1 MVNMTERCASLK
13 DLNDFNLYIDQ
24 LKSAT
29 SFNITELDR
38 CKEEICGAIWGDANP
53 DISGI
58 GVSIGYAVE
67 LALGFVLASL
77 IIMIR
82 QRYGPRAEFFQVVL
96 KAGFDAFFEFA
107 IYFAIAIELAAI
119 VMLVNK
125 DFGISTAGF
134 GANEAQ
140 IALAVSVVCILPL
153 LYPVALLPLELF
165 HPESDRQARQNR
177 KMRQDQRRRDF
188 SLMLFALVCVL
199 FFYPFL
205 SQCIHNWAPLRVGE
219 GKGGNGKTY
228 VTDEEWER
236 IRNMCFGE
244 VTKFTISEH
253 WALAVCEMMAS
264 LLIFLFMLWHAME
277 LGVRRLQTQ
286 DRYIGEERQRTV
298 TLSRTQ
304 RFVERAW
311 ASQSLVQALLLFVPL
326 FLGCVLLW
334 CVFRLRSIQA
344 AAASNMGSEYAG
356 DDWGFG
362 QIVGIII
369 FAPVPAEMLFAAWE
383 ARSLILRSDY
393 DSVSSRS

>member
-1 MVNMTERCASLK
+1 MAHMTERCASLE
-13 DLNDFNLYIDQ
+13 DVNDSNLYIEQ
-24 LKSAT
+24 LKSTT
-29 SFNITELDR
+29 SFNIIELDR

-77 IIMIR
+77 VLMIR
-82 QRYGPRAEFFQVVL
+82 QRHGPRAEFFQLVL

-107 IYFAIAIELAAI
+107 IYFAIAIEIAAV

-153 LYPVALLPLELF
+153 LYPIALSPLDLF
-165 HPESDRQARQNR
+165 HPESERQAQQNSR
-177 KMRQDQRRRDF
+177 KLQQRQRRQRDF
-188 SLMLFALVCVL
+188 SLVLFALVCVL

-219 GKGGNGKTY
+219 GNGGDGKTY
-228 VTDEEWER
+228 LTEEEWER
-236 IRNMCFGE
+236 IRDMCFGK
-244 VTKFTISEH
+244 VNNFTVSEH
-253 WALAVCEMMAS
+253 WALAVCEIIAS

-277 LGVRRLQTQ
+277 LGIRR
-286 DRYIGEERQRTV
+286 IAGVGESE
-298 TLSRTQ
+298 SGPG
-304 RFVERAW
+304 
-311 ASQSLVQALLLFVPL
+311 SALLLFVPL
-326 FLGCVLLW
+326 FFGCALLW
-334 CVFRLRSIQA
+334 CIFRLRSIQA

-356 DDWGFG
+356 NDWGFG

-369 FAPVPAEMLFAAWE
+369 FAPVPTEMLFAAWE
-383 ARSLILRSDY
+383 ARSLVLTSDY

>member
-1 MVNMTERCASLK
+1 MTERCASLE
-13 DLNDFNLYIDQ
+13 DLNDFNLYIEQ
-24 LKSAT
+24 LKSTT

-77 IIMIR
+77 ILIIR
-82 QRYGPRAEFFQVVL
+82 QRHGPRAEFFQLVL

-107 IYFAIAIELAAI
+107 IYFAVAIELAAI

-153 LYPVALLPLELF
+153 LYPIALLPLDLF
-165 HPESDRQARQNR
+165 HPESERQAQQNSRKLQQRQR
-177 KMRQDQRRRDF
+177 RRRDF

-219 GKGGNGKTY
+219 GNGGDGKPY
-228 VTDEEWER
+228 VTKEE
-236 IRNMCFGE
+236 
-244 VTKFTISEH
+244 
-253 WALAVCEMMAS
+253 
-264 LLIFLFMLWHAME
+264 
-277 LGVRRLQTQ
+277 
-286 DRYIGEERQRTV
+286 
-298 TLSRTQ
+298 
-304 RFVERAW
+304 
-311 ASQSLVQALLLFVPL
+311 
-326 FLGCVLLW
+326 
-334 CVFRLRSIQA
+334 
-344 AAASNMGSEYAG
+344 
-356 DDWGFG
+356 
-362 QIVGIII
+362 
-369 FAPVPAEMLFAAWE
+369 
-383 ARSLILRSDY
+383 
-393 DSVSSRS
+393 